1 MQNDQKASTA
11 RHIDL
16 SNCKLLS
23 TYGRNPAD
31 AAKETGVKVGGLV
44 KPLLLSK
51 QGVLTKQGILTKIG
65 LLIKTGLINKPGSR

>member
-31 AAKETGVKVGGLV
+31 AAKESGVKVGGLV

-51 QGVLTKQGILTKIG
+51 QGILTKIG
-65 LLIKTGLINKPGSR
+65 ELIKTGVILKPGVR

>member
-51 QGVLTKQGILTKIG
+51 QGILTKIG
-65 LLIKTGLINKPGSR
+65 QFTKVGVILKPGVR

>member
-1 MQNDQKASTA
+1 MQNGQKASNG
-11 RHIDL
+11 RLIDL

-51 QGVLTKQGILTKIG
+51 QGILTKIG
-65 LLIKTGLINKPGSR
+65 ELVKTGLIIKPTAR

>member
-1 MQNDQKASTA
+1 MQNDQKASTS

-51 QGVLTKQGILTKIG
+51 QGILTKIG
-65 LLIKTGLINKPGSR
+65 QFTKVGVILKPGVR